1 MIIGIPK
8 EIKNNENRVSMT
20 PAGVFALCKAGH
32 QVYVETMAGTGSG
45 FNDDEYKEA
54 GAIICSCDEVFA
66 KADLIVKVKEYLESE
81 YKYLREDQMIF
92 TYLHIANDQP
102 FAQALIDSKT
112 TAIAY
117 ETVELNHNL
126 PLLTPMSEVAGRMAV
141 QIGANMLQK
150 ANGGSGLLLGGV
162 PGVMPAKVVVIG
174 GGKVG
179 LNAAKIAC
187 GLGASVRVFD
197 INAERMAYIDDIS
210 NGVIHTIYNN
220 EYNLRQ
226 ALKTA
231 DLVIGAVLIPGAKA
245 PKLVTEDMVKTMK
258 EGSAIVDVAIDQGGC
273 IETCDHITTHDD
285 PVFIKHGVL
294 HYSVANMPGA
304 VPRTSTIA
312 LSNATLPYILKLAD
326 KGIEALKEDAGF
338 MKGLNTYKGY
348 FTCKPVAQA
357 LNGKYKEVEELL
369 LIQVLNG
376 TCIFSKIEQN

>member
-1 MIIGIPK
+1 
-8 EIKNNENRVSMT
+8 
-20 PAGVFALCKAGH
+20 
-32 QVYVETMAGTGSG
+32 
-45 FNDDEYKEA
+45 
-54 GAIICSCDEVFA
+54 
-66 KADLIVKVKEYLESE
+66 
-81 YKYLREDQMIF
+81 MIF

-312 LSNATLPYILKLAD
+312 LSKCN
-326 KGIEALKEDAGF
+326 
-338 MKGLNTYKGY
+338 
-348 FTCKPVAQA
+348 FTH
-357 LNGKYKEVEELL
+357 
-369 LIQVLNG
+369 
-376 TCIFSKIEQN
+376 IF